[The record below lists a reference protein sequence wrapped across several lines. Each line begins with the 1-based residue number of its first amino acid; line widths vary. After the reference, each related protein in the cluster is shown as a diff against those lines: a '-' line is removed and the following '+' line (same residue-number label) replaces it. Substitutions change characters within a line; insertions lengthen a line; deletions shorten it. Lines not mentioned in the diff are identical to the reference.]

1 MAQGTRGLSFFLKR
15 ATGNLKLVTLMPTHN
30 TDIAAAFD
38 ELADLLE
45 IKGENPFRIRA
56 YRSAARTIGDLGEE
70 LQAKVEK
77 GEDLT
82 QIAGIGKDLAA
93 KIGQMVITGRIAYLE
108 ELRQEM
114 PAGLMDMLRLP
125 GLGPKRVKMLYDDL
139 NIQGLEQL
147 AAAAKAGKI
156 QELKGFGEKIV
167 AGILKAIETRQTEG
181 RRFRRASVTPV
192 AESLLQHLRVTP
204 GVVQAELAGSYRRA
218 RETVGDLDILVEA
231 AEAGSVMDRFTTYSE
246 VQQVL
251 AKGDTKS
258 SVVLKAGIQV
268 DLRVVPGESFGA
280 ALQYFTGSKEH
291 NIAVRKI
298 AQARG
303 LKVNEYA
310 VMKGETAVAG
320 RTEQEVYAALGL
332 DWMPPELRENRG
344 EMERAAAH
352 AVPRLIERGDIRGDL
367 HNHSTWS
374 DGAHS
379 IAEMAAAAQARGY
392 AYFALCDH
400 SKRLTVANG
409 LDEKRLA
416 QQIKEIDRLNEGFKD
431 FRLLKGSEVDIL
443 EDGSLD
449 LSDDILKELDL
460 VVVSVHSKFNLS
472 REQQTERVLRAL
484 DNPYASILAHPTGR
498 LILEREP
505 FDIDIPRVI
514 EHAKQR
520 GCFLELNA
528 NPMRLDL
535 NDVYCQMAKAAGVLI
550 SIDVDAHRAQD
561 LDLMTFGIGQARRGW
576 LEKDDV
582 LNTRP
587 LHELLKLLAGARA
600 R

>member
-1 MAQGTRGLSFFLKR
+1 
-15 ATGNLKLVTLMPTHN
+15 MPTHN
-30 TDIAAAFD
+30 TDIAAVFD

-56 YRSAARTIGDLGEE
+56 YRNAARIVGNLGEE
-70 LQAKVEK
+70 LQGKVDA
-77 GEDLT
+77 GDDLT
-82 QIAGIGKDLAA
+82 QITGIGKDLAA

-108 ELRQEM
+108 ELRQEL

-125 GLGPKRVKMLYDDL
+125 GLGPKRVKILFNDL
-139 NIQGLEQL
+139 NIQGVEQL

-156 QELKGFGEKIV
+156 RASKGFGEKIE
-167 AGILKAIETRQTEG
+167 ATILKAIESRQVEG
-181 RRFRRASVTPV
+181 RRFRRASMTAQ
-192 AESLLQHLRVTP
+192 AEALLKLLRETP
-204 GVVQAELAGSYRRA
+204 GVKQAELAGSYRRA

-231 AEAGSVMDRFTTYSE
+231 AAPEAAMERFTTYPE

-258 SVVLKAGIQV
+258 SVLLKAGIQV
-268 DLRVVPGESFGA
+268 DLRVVPAESFGA

-298 AQARG
+298 AQAQG
-303 LKVNEYA
+303 LKVNEYG
-310 VMKGETAVAG
+310 VMKGETSVAG
-320 RTEQEVYAALGL
+320 RTEPEVYAALGL
-332 DWMPPELRENRG
+332 AWIPPELREDRG
-344 EMERAAAH
+344 EVERAGAGGL
-352 AVPRLIERGDIRGDL
+352 PRLVERGDIRGDL

-374 DGAHS
+374 DGVHS
-379 IAEMAAAAQARGY
+379 VAEMAAAAQALGY
-392 AYFALCDH
+392 EYLGVCDH

-416 QQIKEIDRLNEGFKD
+416 AQIEEIDRLNANLKG

-443 EDGSLD
+443 EDGTLD
-449 LSDDILKELDL
+449 LSDDILKQLDL

-472 REQQTERVLRAL
+472 REKQTERVLRAL
-484 DNPYASILAHPTGR
+484 DHPATSILAHPTGR

-505 FDIDIPRVI
+505 FEIDIPRVI
-514 EHAKQR
+514 EHARQR

-535 NDVYCQMAKAAGVLI
+535 NDIYCQMAKQAGVLI

-561 LDLMTFGIGQARRGW
+561 LDLMVYGIGQVRRGW
-576 LEKDDV
+576 LEKPDV

-587 LHELLKLLAGARA
+587 LKELLKLLSSARGW
-600 R
+600 

>member
-1 MAQGTRGLSFFLKR
+1 
-15 ATGNLKLVTLMPTHN
+15 MPIHN
-30 TDIAAAFD
+30 TDIAVAFD
-38 ELADLLE
+38 EIADLLE
-45 IKGENPFRIRA
+45 IKGDNPFRIRA
-56 YRSAARTIGDLGEE
+56 YRNAARVVGDLGEE

-93 KIGQMVITGRIAYLE
+93 KIGQIVITGRIAYLE

-114 PAGLMDMLRLP
+114 PAGLIDMLRLP
-125 GLGPKRVKMLYDDL
+125 GLGPKRVKILYDDL
-139 NIQGLEQL
+139 KIQGLEQL

-156 QELKGFGEKIV
+156 QALKGFGDKIV

-181 RRFRRASVTPV
+181 RRFRRASVTPY
-192 AESLLQHLRVTP
+192 AEALLAHLRAVP
-204 GVVQAELAGSYRRA
+204 GVKQAELAGSYRRA

-231 AEAGSVMDRFTTYSE
+231 ATPGAVMDRFTTYDE
-246 VQQVL
+246 VQSVL

-258 SVVLKAGIQV
+258 SVLLRAGIQV
-268 DLRVVPGESFGA
+268 DLRVVPAASFGA

-298 AQARG
+298 AQAKG
-303 LKVNEYA
+303 LKVNEYG
-310 VMKGETAVAG
+310 VMKDEEAVAG
-320 RTEQEVYAALGL
+320 RTEKDVYAALGL
-332 DWMPPELRENRG
+332 AWMPPEMRENRG
-344 EMERAAAH
+344 EVEQAATGR
-352 AVPRLIERGDIRGDL
+352 VPKLVELADIRGDL

-374 DGAHS
+374 DGASS

-392 AYFALCDH
+392 EYLALCDH

-416 QQIKEIDRLNEGFKD
+416 EQIKEIDRLNEGFKG

-472 REQQTERVLRAL
+472 REAQTERVLRAL
-484 DNPYASILAHPTGR
+484 DNRYTTILAHPTGR

-505 FDIDIPRVI
+505 YEIDIPRVL
-514 EHAKQR
+514 EHARQR
-520 GCFLELNA
+520 GCFVELNA

-535 NDVYCQMAKAAGVLI
+535 NDVYCQMAKQAGVLV

-561 LDLMTFGIGQARRGW
+561 LAHMVFGIGQARRGW
-576 LEKDDV
+576 LEKKDV
-582 LNTRP
+582 LNTRS
-587 LHELLKLLAGARA
+587 LKDLSRLLASARGG
-600 R
+600 

>member
-1 MAQGTRGLSFFLKR
+1 
-15 ATGNLKLVTLMPTHN
+15 MPIHN
-30 TDIAAAFD
+30 TDIAAALA
-38 ELADLLE
+38 EIADLLE
-45 IKGENPFRIRA
+45 IKGDNPFRIRA
-56 YRSAARTIGDLGEE
+56 YRNGSRVVGDLGED
-70 LQAKVEK
+70 LPAKVEK

-82 QIAGIGKDLAA
+82 QLAGIGKDLAA

-114 PAGLMDMLRLP
+114 PAGLIDMLRLP
-125 GLGPKRVKMLYDDL
+125 GLGPKRVKILYDDL
-139 NIQGLEQL
+139 KIQGLEQL
-147 AAAAKAGKI
+147 GAAAKSGQI
-156 QELKGFGEKIV
+156 QALKGFGDKIV
-167 AGILKAIETRQTEG
+167 AGIMKAIETRQTEG
-181 RRFRRASVTPV
+181 RRFRRASVTPT
-192 AESLLQHLRVTP
+192 AEALLAHLRAVP
-204 GVVQAELAGSYRRA
+204 GVKQAELAGSYRRA

-231 AEAGSVMDRFTTYSE
+231 VTPEEVMDRFTAYEE

-258 SVVLKAGIQV
+258 SVLLRMGIQV
-268 DLRVVPGESFGA
+268 DLRVVPAESFGA

-298 AQARG
+298 AQAQG

-310 VMKGETAVAG
+310 VTRGEEAVAG
-320 RTEQEVYAALGL
+320 RTEKEVYAALGL
-332 DWMPPELRENRG
+332 AWVPPEMRENRG
-344 EMERAAAH
+344 EVERAAAGE
-352 AVPRLIERGDIRGDL
+352 VPKLIELADIRGDL

-379 IAEMAAAAQARGY
+379 IAEMAEAAQARGY
-392 AYFALCDH
+392 EYFALCDH

-416 QQIKEIDRLNEGFKD
+416 QQIKEIDKFNEGCKG

-443 EDGSLD
+443 EDGTLD

-472 REQQTERVLRAL
+472 REKQTERVLRAL
-484 DNPYASILAHPTGR
+484 DHPYTTILAHPTGR

-505 FDIDIPRVI
+505 YEIDIPRVI
-514 EHAKQR
+514 EQAKQR
-520 GCFLELNA
+520 GCYLELNA

-535 NDVYCQMAKAAGVLI
+535 NDAYCQMAKQAGVLI

-576 LEKDDV
+576 LEKRDV

-587 LHELLKLLAGARA
+587 LKELMKLLAAVR

>member
-1 MAQGTRGLSFFLKR
+1 
-15 ATGNLKLVTLMPTHN
+15 MPIHN
-30 TDIAAAFD
+30 ADIATALD
-38 ELADLLE
+38 EIADLLE
-45 IKGENPFRIRA
+45 IKGDNPFRIRA
-56 YRSAARTIGDLGEE
+56 YRNAARIVGDHGEE
-70 LQAKVEK
+70 LAARVER
-77 GEDLT
+77 GDDLV
-82 QIAGIGKDLAA
+82 QMAGIGKDLAA
-93 KIGQMVITGRIAYLE
+93 KIGQIVITGRIAYLE

-114 PAGLMDMLRLP
+114 PAGLLDMLRLP
-125 GLGPKRVKMLYDDL
+125 GLGPKRVKLLYHEL
-139 NIQGLEQL
+139 KIQGLEQL

-156 QELKGFGEKIV
+156 RELKGLGEKIE
-167 AGILKAIETRQTEG
+167 ATILKAIETRQTEG
-181 RRFRRASVTPV
+181 RRFRRASVTPY
-192 AESLLQHLRVTP
+192 AESLLAHLRATP
-204 GVVQAELAGSYRRA
+204 GVKQAELAGSYRRA

-231 AEAGSVMDRFTTYSE
+231 ATPEAVMDRFTTYDE
-246 VQQVL
+246 VQQIL

-258 SVVLKAGIQV
+258 SVLLRAGIQV
-268 DLRVVPGESFGA
+268 DLRVVPAESFGA

-298 AQARG
+298 AQAKG

-310 VMKGETAVAG
+310 VTKGDEAVAG
-320 RTEQEVYAALGL
+320 WTEKEVYAALGL
-332 DWMPPELRENRG
+332 AWMPPELRENRG
-344 EMERAAAH
+344 EVERAAAGEM
-352 AVPRLIERGDIRGDL
+352 PRLVERGDIRGDL

-374 DGAHS
+374 DGANS

-392 AYFALCDH
+392 EYFALCDH

-416 QQIKEIDRLNEGFKD
+416 QQIKEIDQLNEGFKG

-449 LSDDILKELDL
+449 LSDEILKELDL

-484 DNPYASILAHPTGR
+484 DHPCTSILAHPTGR

-505 FDIDIPRVI
+505 YEIDIPRVI

-535 NDVYCQMAKAAGVLI
+535 NDVYCQMAKQAGVLI

-576 LEKDDV
+576 LEKQDV
-582 LNTRP
+582 LNTRS
-587 LHELLKLLAGARA
+587 LKELLKLLAAAR
-600 R
+600 RG

>member
-1 MAQGTRGLSFFLKR
+1 
-15 ATGNLKLVTLMPTHN
+15 MPIHN
-30 TDIAAAFD
+30 TDLAAAFD

-56 YRSAARTIGDLGEE
+56 YRNAARTIGDLGEE
-70 LQAKVEK
+70 VQVRVEK

-82 QIAGIGKDLAA
+82 QIPGIGKDLAS

-114 PAGLMDMLRLP
+114 PAGLLDMLRLP
-125 GLGPKRVKMLYDDL
+125 GLGPKRVKILYDDL
-139 NIQGLEQL
+139 KIQDLTQLE
-147 AAAAKAGKI
+147 AAAKSGKI

-167 AGILKAIETRQTEG
+167 AGILKAIETRQVEG
-181 RRFRRASVTPV
+181 RRFRRASITPY
-192 AESLLQHLRVTP
+192 AEALLQHLRATP
-204 GVVQAELAGSYRRA
+204 GVKQAALAGSYRRA
-218 RETVGDLDILVEA
+218 RETVGDLDVLVEA
-231 AEAGSVMDRFTTYSE
+231 DSSDAVMDRFTTYDE
-246 VQQVL
+246 VQQIL
-251 AKGDTKS
+251 ARGDTKS
-258 SVVLKAGIQV
+258 SVVLRAGIQV
-268 DLRVVPGESFGA
+268 DLRVVPAESFGA

-303 LKVNEYA
+303 LKVNEYG
-310 VMKGETAVAG
+310 VMKDEASVAG
-320 RTEQEVYAALGL
+320 RTENDVYAALDL

-344 EMERAAAH
+344 EVERAAGH
-352 AVPRLIERGDIRGDL
+352 DIPELIQVGDIKGDL
-367 HNHSTWS
+367 HNHSNWS
-374 DGAHS
+374 DGVHS
-379 IAEMAAAAQARGY
+379 MAEMAAAAQARGY
-392 AYFALCDH
+392 EYLALCDH

-409 LDEKRLA
+409 LDEERLA
-416 QQIKEIDRLNEGFKD
+416 RQIREIDKLNEGFKG

-449 LSDDILKELDL
+449 LSDAILKELDL
-460 VVVSVHSKFNLS
+460 VVVSVHSKFNLP

-484 DNPYASILAHPTGR
+484 DHPYTTILAHPTGR

-514 EHAKQR
+514 EHARQR
-520 GCFLELNA
+520 GCYLELNS

-535 NDVYCQMAKAAGVLI
+535 NDVYCHRAKQAGVLI

-561 LDLMTFGIGQARRGW
+561 LDLITFGIGQARRGW
-576 LEKDDV
+576 LEKKDV
-582 LNTRP
+582 LNTRS
-587 LHELLKLLAGARA
+587 LKDLMKLLAAVRA
-600 R
+600 G

>member
-1 MAQGTRGLSFFLKR
+1 MAI
-15 ATGNLKLVTLMPTHN
+15 HN
-30 TDIAAAFD
+30 TDLAAAFD

-56 YRSAARTIGDLGEE
+56 YRNAARAVGNLGEE

-82 QIAGIGKDLAA
+82 QIPGIGKDLAA

-125 GLGPKRVKMLYDDL
+125 GLGPKRVKILYDDL
-139 NIQGLEQL
+139 KVQSLDQL

-167 AGILKAIETRQTEG
+167 AGILKAIETRQVEG
-181 RRFRRASVTPV
+181 RRFRRASVAAL
-192 AESLLQHLRVTP
+192 AEAMLARLRAVP

-231 AEAGSVMDRFTTYSE
+231 AEAGPVMDCFTTNE
-246 VQQVL
+246 DVQQVL

-258 SVVLKAGIQV
+258 SVLLKAGIQV

-291 NIAVRKI
+291 NIAVRKV
-298 AQARG
+298 AQAQG

-310 VMKGETAVAG
+310 VTKGETPVAG
-320 RTEQEVYAALGL
+320 RTEHEVYAALGL
-332 DWMPPELRENRG
+332 AWMPPELRENRG
-344 EMERAAAH
+344 EMERATAH
-352 AVPRLIERGDIRGDL
+352 EVPRLIERGDIRGDL

-379 IAEMAAAAQARGY
+379 IAEMAAAAQALGY
-392 AYFALCDH
+392 DYLALCDH

-416 QQIKEIDRLNEGFKD
+416 RQIEEIDRLNAGFKK

-449 LSDDILKELDL
+449 LPDEILKELDV
-460 VVVSVHSKFNLS
+460 VVVSVHSKFNLP
-472 REQQTERVLRAL
+472 REQQTERVMRAL
-484 DNPYASILAHPTGR
+484 DHPYTSILAHPTGR

-505 FDIDIPRVI
+505 YEIDIPRII
-514 EHAKQR
+514 EHAHQR

-550 SIDVDAHRAQD
+550 SIDVDAHRAAD
-561 LDLMTFGIGQARRGW
+561 LDHMTFGIGQARRGW
-576 LEKDDV
+576 LEKQDV

-587 LHELLKLLAGARA
+587 LKELLKLLAGVRA